1 VLDVSLKAALAGAAM
16 VPALLV
22 TPSNLAALVVVGAV
36 VYGGVLMLLR
46 THRSLELRELLGT
59 GR

>member
-1 VLDVSLKAALAGAAM
+1 MSLKAALAGAAM

-22 TPSNLAALVVVGAV
+22 TPSSLAALIVVGAV
-36 VYGGVLMLLR
+36 VYGAVLMLLR
-46 THRSLELRELLGT
+46 THRSLELRELLGA